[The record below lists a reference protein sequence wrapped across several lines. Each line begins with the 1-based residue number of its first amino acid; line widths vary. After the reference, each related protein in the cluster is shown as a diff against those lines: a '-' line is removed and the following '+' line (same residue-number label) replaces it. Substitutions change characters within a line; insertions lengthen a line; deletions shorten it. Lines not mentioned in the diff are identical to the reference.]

1 MHHSLTS
8 PCLVRHGVPLQNI
21 PQRAIDLYFSEEYYP
36 RFDSHR
42 SIYGQVHECRRAV
55 EVEEKRARE
64 EKARKAEELRM
75 KRKQDE
81 SRRKV

>member
-1 MHHSLTS
+1 M
-8 PCLVRHGVPLQNI
+8 
-21 PQRAIDLYFSEEYYP
+21 
-36 RFDSHR
+36 
-42 SIYGQVHECRRAV
+42 VHECRRAV

-64 EKARKAEELRM
+64 EKTRKAEELRM